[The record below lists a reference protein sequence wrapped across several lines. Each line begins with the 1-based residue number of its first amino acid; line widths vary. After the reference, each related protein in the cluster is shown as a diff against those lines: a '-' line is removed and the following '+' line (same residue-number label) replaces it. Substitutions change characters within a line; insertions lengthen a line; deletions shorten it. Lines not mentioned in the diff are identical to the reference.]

1 MCLAKACIRE
11 NGEEKLGMEDIA
23 LMKIENDILILNSL
37 FGEQKEIE
45 AQVREIDFL
54 HHSIT
59 LRRTRTV
66 EVRK

>member
-11 NGEEKLGMEDIA
+11 NGEEKLVMEGIA
-23 LMKIENDILILNSL
+23 LMKIENDRLILNSL

-45 AQVREIDFL
+45 AHVKEIDFL

-59 LRRTRTV
+59 LGRTRTV
-66 EVRK
+66 EVRE

>member
-11 NGEEKLGMEDIA
+11 NGEEKLVMEGIA
-23 LMKIENDILILNSL
+23 LMKIENERLVLRSL

-45 AQVREIDFL
+45 AHIKEIDFM

-59 LRRTRTV
+59 LGRIQAV
-66 EVRK
+66 

>member
-11 NGEEKLGMEDIA
+11 NGEEKLVVEGIA
-23 LMKIENDILILNSL
+23 LMTIENDRLILNSL

-45 AQVREIDFL
+45 AHIREIDFV

-59 LRRTRTV
+59 LGRTSLV
-66 EVRK
+66 KVRK

>member
-11 NGEEKLGMEDIA
+11 NGEEKLVMEGIA
-23 LMKIENDILILNSL
+23 LMKIENDRLILNSL

-59 LRRTRTV
+59 LGRTRTV
-66 EVRK
+66 EVGK